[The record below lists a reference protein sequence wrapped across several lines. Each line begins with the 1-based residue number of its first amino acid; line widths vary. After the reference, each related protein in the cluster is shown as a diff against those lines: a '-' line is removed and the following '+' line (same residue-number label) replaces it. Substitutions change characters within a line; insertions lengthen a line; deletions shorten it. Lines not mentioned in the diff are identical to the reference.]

1 MRALTLTPPWT
12 GPVAAGLK
20 PIENRPLPIISRAS
34 FGERFALHAGREVD
48 ELVYNRI
55 RQIAPELW
63 RPGWEAGGWILE
75 KEVTWPAWY
84 RLSRI
89 TSAVIATAR
98 VTRCVVLQDNGVDAR
113 DAHTGELVDLGEQ
126 RRWFFGLYGYLL
138 ADVRVLARPVPMR
151 GWQGFWRIKSEK
163 KVREIEAQIAEAA

>member
-1 MRALTLTPPWT
+1 MRALTVTPPWT

-20 PIENRPLPIISRAS
+20 PIENRPQPIIKRAD
-34 FGERFALHAGREVD
+34 FGQRFALHAGREVD
-48 ELVYNRI
+48 EPVYDRI

-63 RPGWEAGGWILE
+63 APWTAGRWILE
-75 KEVTWPAWY
+75 DETTWPAWY

-98 VTRCVVLQDNGVDAR
+98 ITRCVVLQDNGVDAR
-113 DAHTGELVDLGEQ
+113 DMHTGELVDLGEH

-138 ADVRVLARPVPMR
+138 ADVQVLAKPVPMR
-151 GWQGFWRIKSEK
+151 GWQGFWRIKSKEH
-163 KVREIEAQIAEAA
+163 VRAIEAQIASAA